1 MAENDNGIQT
11 PQEPTIDYKAEFER
25 LQADFEKQ
33 KNAIS
38 KANSEAADYKRKYQE
53 RMSEEEKQQQAQ
65 KELAE
70 HYKAIERENNQ
81 IKLSKQL
88 GFIEDEAKLNEISNL
103 FVDGDT
109 VGGLTAVNAYVK
121 DMQENLTKKIKAELL
136 RTNPEPHP
144 QSTGNGKQEVTKE
157 QFSKMDYSAR
167 LKLKSDNPE
176 LYDKLTK

>member
-1 MAENDNGIQT
+1 MAENDNGT
-11 PQEPTIDYKAEFER
+11 PQEQTIDYKAEWEKI
-25 LQADFEKQ
+25 QAENEKLRQ
-33 KNAIS
+33 SITKT
-38 KANSEAADYKRKYQE
+38 NSENADYKRKLQE
-53 RMSEEEKQQQAQ
+53 RMSEDEKQQQAQ

-88 GFIEDEAKLNEISNL
+88 GFIEDETKLNEISNL

>member
-53 RMSEEEKQQQAQ
+53 RMSEEEKQQQAL
-65 KELAE
+65 KEREE
-70 HYKAIERENNQ
+70 HFKAIERENNQ

-88 GFIEDEAKLNEISNL
+88 GFIKDEAKLNEISNL

-121 DMQENLTKKIKAELL
+121 DMQENLAKEIKADLL
-136 RTNPEPHP
+136 RNNPQPHP
-144 QSTGNGKQEVTKE
+144 QPTGDGKPAITKA
-157 QFSKMDYSAR
+157 QFDKMDYSAR
-167 LKLKSDNPE
+167 LKIKADNPE
-176 LYDKLTK
+176 LYEKFTK

>member
-1 MAENDNGIQT
+1 MAENDNGT
-11 PQEPTIDYKAEFER
+11 PQEQTIDYKAEWEKI
-25 LQADFEKQ
+25 QAENEKLRQ
-33 KNAIS
+33 SITKT
-38 KANSEAADYKRKYQE
+38 NSENADYKRKLQE
-53 RMSEEEKQQQAQ
+53 RMSEDEKQQQAQ